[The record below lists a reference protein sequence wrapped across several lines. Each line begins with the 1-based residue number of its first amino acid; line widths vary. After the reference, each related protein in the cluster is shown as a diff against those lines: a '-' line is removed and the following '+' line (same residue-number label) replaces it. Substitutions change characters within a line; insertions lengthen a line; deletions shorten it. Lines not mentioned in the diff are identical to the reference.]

1 MLANVYT
8 MCVSLEKSHQNDQQN
23 GSHVEFHMRHKQ
35 KRNETEKKSESITTI
50 ADTNLLEVIQKEP
63 KFFDEFECKY
73 VTLILESRK
82 QLFHHH
88 HHQHHEWE
96 KFSKYWP

>member
-1 MLANVYT
+1 
-8 MCVSLEKSHQNDQQN
+8 MCVSLEKSHQSDQQN
-23 GSHVEFHMRHKQ
+23 GQHLEFHMRHK

-73 VTLILESRK
+73 MTFVLES
-82 QLFHHH
+82 
-88 HHQHHEWE
+88 
-96 KFSKYWP
+96 